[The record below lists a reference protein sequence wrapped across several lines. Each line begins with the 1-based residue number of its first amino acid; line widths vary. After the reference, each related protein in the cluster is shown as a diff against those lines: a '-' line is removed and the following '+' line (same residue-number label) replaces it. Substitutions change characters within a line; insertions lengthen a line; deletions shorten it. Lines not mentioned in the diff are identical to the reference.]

1 MIVLPIDIS
10 SYLNYSVYIRYLC
23 NGYELM
29 NFASLSYSLRSLSL
43 SLSGFGEVCAED
55 G

>member
-10 SYLNYSVYIRYLC
+10 SYLNYSVYTYYLC
-23 NGYELM
+23 NGYEFM
-29 NFASLSYSLRSLSL
+29 KFASLSYYLRSLSL